1 MSNWTLKFKKRILFI
16 VRLKRMRY
24 LDINLTKICTAYIYM
39 LKTAKQMKPRR
50 SNKSKALFQNLS
62 VKRDI
67 CNPLLLTFCC
77 IIFPVFL
84 GIYLV

>member
-1 MSNWTLKFKKRILFI
+1 
-16 VRLKRMRY
+16 
-24 LDINLTKICTAYIYM
+24 M